1 MSRRPALHVLLA
13 RAGALGDLLLLRR
26 AIAALVSAGHR
37 ASLLAP
43 AAPAA
48 ALLGPRE
55 IAENLPWDGAEM
67 ATLLAGGTTG
77 GRVEAALGAADAVV
91 AYTRSAPVL
100 EALGRRAR
108 RLVARDPAPP
118 AGGPH
123 ASEWLAEALAPLG
136 VDARRE
142 PPALLFTEAERLEA
156 ETLTSGM
163 PPRFL
168 AVHPGSGSPAKN
180 WPFDRFSEAARR
192 LSSGR
197 PWLLVLGP
205 AEGDVRP
212 PPGARLARGL
222 PLRTLGAVLA
232 RAGLFL
238 GNDSGVS
245 HLAAAC
251 GTRTLALFGPTDPAQ
266 WAPAGRAVLTL
277 RATSRRIGDLDVD
290 EVVLSSTESP

>member
-1 MSRRPALHVLLA
+1 MAAVL
-13 RAGALGDLLLLRR
+13 AGETTHGP
-26 AIAALVSAGHR
+26 V
-37 ASLLAP
+37 
-43 AAPAA
+43 AA
-48 ALLGPRE
+48 ALGSS
-55 IAENLPWDGAEM
+55 
-67 ATLLAGGTTG
+67 
-77 GRVEAALGAADAVV
+77 DAVV
-91 AYTRSAPVL
+91 AFTRSAPTL

-123 ASEWLAEALAPLG
+123 ASLWLAEALAPLG
-136 VDARRE
+136 IHARRDA
-142 PPALLFTEAERLEA
+142 PPLLFTETEREEA
-156 ETLTSGM
+156 EALTSGM
-163 PPRFL
+163 PDGFL
-168 AVHPGSGSPAKN
+168 AVHPGSGSRAKN
-180 WPFDRFSEAARR
+180 WPFDRFVEVARR
-192 LSSGR
+192 LSPGR

-205 AEGDVRP
+205 AEDGFFP
-212 PPGARLARGL
+212 PPEARLARGL

-266 WAPAGRAVLTL
+266 WAPVGRAVRTL